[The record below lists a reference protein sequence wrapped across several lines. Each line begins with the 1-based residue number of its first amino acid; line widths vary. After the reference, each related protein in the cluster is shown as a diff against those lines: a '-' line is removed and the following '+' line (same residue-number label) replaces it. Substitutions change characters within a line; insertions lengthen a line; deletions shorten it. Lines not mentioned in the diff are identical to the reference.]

1 MRALGW
7 GLLALAAAGL
17 AACEQAGSGAA
28 GPPARVDEARLVEA
42 AADPDNW
49 LSYGR
54 TYDEQRFSPLAQ
66 INAGNVASLGL
77 AWFSEFDTT
86 RGHQA
91 SPLVIDGVLYTTT
104 SWSKVHAFNA
114 VTGDLI
120 WSYDPQVPGETA
132 QKACCDVV
140 NRGVAAW
147 NGKIFVGA
155 LDGRLVALDAA
166 TGKEVW
172 STITVDQTQAYTI
185 TMAPRVVRGK
195 VIIGNGGGEYG
206 VRGYVSA
213 YDAETGKL
221 VWRFYTVPN
230 RDGKPDG
237 AASDAIL
244 ADKAGP
250 TWFDGAWKETGG
262 GGTVWDSVAYDPDLN
277 TLYVGVGNG
286 SPWNHQIRS
295 GGRGD
300 NLFLSSILALD
311 ADTGA
316 YKWHYQTTPGETWD
330 YTATQHIM
338 LADLTID
345 GAPRK
350 VLMQAP
356 KNGFFYVIDRT
367 NGQLISARNFVP
379 ITWATGVDL
388 KTGRP
393 IETEGARYPDNSMV
407 LQSPSAF
414 GAHNWHPM
422 AFNAE
427 TGLVY
432 IPAQL
437 IPAAFQSQ
445 QGPFRFLQ
453 GAWNTGTNILTA
465 MLPDDEAQRLALR
478 AMLKGELVA
487 WDPVKQEARWRVE
500 QPYAWHGG
508 ILATAGDLVFQGT
521 PEGELVAYAA
531 DSGRKLWSHQ
541 AGNGIIAPPVT
552 YRVRGEQYVA
562 VMVGF
567 GGAAIAA
574 PFAFPD
580 RPATI
585 PGRLLVFRLG
595 GEATAP
601 PYEIAARALLDL
613 AQVEGVQT
621 AAAPQGLAVYHQHCQ
636 VCHGAS
642 VVGGLL
648 PDLRLSPTILDPASF
663 RSVVWDGARA
673 SAGMVSFKPFIAESD
688 VEAIRVYVVQE
699 ARRLERVRQEEANRS
714 QTQG

>member
-1 MRALGW
+1 MRRMGW
-7 GLLALAAAGL
+7 MLAAMTAAALAACGQ
-17 AACEQAGSGAA
+17 AAPS
-28 GPPARVDEARLVEA
+28 GPPARVDEARLVNA
-42 AADPDNW
+42 NADADNW

-54 TYDEQRFSPLAQ
+54 TYDEQRFSPLDQ
-66 INAGNVASLGL
+66 INAGNVGDLGL
-77 AWFSEFDTT
+77 AWYAEFDTT

-91 SPLVIDGVLYTTT
+91 SPLIIDGVLYTTT

-114 VTGDLI
+114 RTGDLL

-132 QKACCDVV
+132 HKACCDVV

-147 NGKIFVGA
+147 NGKVFVGA
-155 LDGRLVALDAA
+155 LDGRLIALDAA

-172 STITVDQTQAYTI
+172 STVTVDQSQAYTI
-185 TMAPRVVRGK
+185 TMAPRVVKGK
-195 VIIGNGGGEYG
+195 VIVGNGGGEYG

-221 VWRFYTVPN
+221 AWRFYTVPN
-230 RDGKPDG
+230 PEGKPDG
-237 AASDAIL
+237 AASDAVL
-244 ADKAGP
+244 AEKAAG

-262 GGTVWDSVAYDPDLN
+262 GGTVWDSLAYDPALN

-338 LADLTID
+338 LADLTIA
-345 GAPRK
+345 GQARK

-367 NGQLISARNFVP
+367 NGQLISANNFVP
-379 ITWATGVDL
+379 ITWASGVDL

-393 IETEGARYPDNSMV
+393 IETPGARYPNGTIV

-422 AFNAE
+422 AFNEA

-437 IPAAFQSQ
+437 IPAAFQTQ
-445 QGPFRFLQ
+445 TGPFRFLQ
-453 GAWNTGTNILTA
+453 GAWNTGTNFLTA
-465 MLPDDEAQRLALR
+465 MLPDDEAQRKALR

-487 WDPVKQEARWRVE
+487 WDPVKQEARWRIE
-500 QPYAWHGG
+500 QPYSWNGG
-508 ILATAGDLVFQGT
+508 ILSTAGNLIFQGT
-521 PEGELVAYAA
+521 PEGELIAYAA
-531 DSGRKLWSHQ
+531 DTGKRLWAHQ

-552 YRVRGEQYVA
+552 YRINGEQYVA

-574 PFAFPD
+574 PIAYPA

-585 PGRLLVFRLG
+585 PGRLLVFKLG
-595 GEATAP
+595 GKATAP
-601 PYEIAARALLDL
+601 AYDIPQTAMLDL
-613 AQVEGVQT
+613 SQVEGVQT
-621 AAAPQGLAVYHQHCQ
+621 AAIAQGMNVYHQHCQ
-636 VCHGAS
+636 VCHGANA
-642 VVGGLL
+642 VGGLL
-648 PDLRLSPTILDPASF
+648 PDLRYSPTILDEASF
-663 RSVVWDGARA
+663 KSVVWDGARA
-673 SAGMVSFKPFIAESD
+673 SAGMVSFKPFIQEAD
-688 VEAIRVYVVQE
+688 VEAIRAYVVQE
-699 ARRLERVRQEEANRS
+699 ARRLERVTKEEANRS